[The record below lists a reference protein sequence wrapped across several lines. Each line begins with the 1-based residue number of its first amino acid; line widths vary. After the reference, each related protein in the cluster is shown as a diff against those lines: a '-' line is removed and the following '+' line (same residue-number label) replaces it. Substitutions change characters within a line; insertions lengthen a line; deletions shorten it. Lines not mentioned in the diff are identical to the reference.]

1 MDPIQ
6 RSLGRPSRHSSALR
20 RDDRSDR
27 RAPSATSRAR
37 NSPAATAS
45 PMSPWPI
52 ASSTCEPKL
61 TTAPR
66 RPSSLDSPE
75 AKPPGKSEITPPS
88 SNNESVQPNGRSV
101 RPMVGCRCRAMG
113 SRGLKVFGRE
123 LEGRGREKPTRCIG
137 FTNRWCVGGQP
148 RFHGR
153 CGLTTRRR
161 PSHSLGPIGDL
172 ARSPGRADQERRG
185 AAGRAREYGVVQAT
199 REPHASPVLQRGT
212 CVSGS

>member
-27 RAPSATSRAR
+27 RAPSTTGRAR

-75 AKPPGKSEITPPS
+75 AKPSGKPEITPPS

-101 RPMVGCRCRAMG
+101 RPMVGCRCRYLD
-113 SRGLKVFGRE
+113 RK
-123 LEGRGREKPTRCIG
+123 
-137 FTNRWCVGGQP
+137 
-148 RFHGR
+148 
-153 CGLTTRRR
+153 
-161 PSHSLGPIGDL
+161 SH
-172 ARSPGRADQERRG
+172 Q
-185 AAGRAREYGVVQAT
+185 
-199 REPHASPVLQRGT
+199 
-212 CVSGS
+212 VSGSGD